1 MALREDGTVWAW
13 GLNSSGQLGDGTKV
27 TRSYPVRVKNT
38 DGTGLLENI
47 VYIAA
52 GGRQQ

>member
-1 MALREDGTVWAW
+1 MVASGNNFTMALREDGTVWAW

-38 DGTGLLENI
+38 DGTGF
-47 VYIAA
+47 A
-52 GGRQQ
+52 